1 MNAVAERFVGSAR
14 REMLDHVL
22 LLDDGHLESLLR
34 QYKRYFNENRPHQG
48 IGQRVP
54 ANDTH
59 HVDLSRPI
67 VVGSVLGGLHVDYRR
82 AA

>member
-1 MNAVAERFVGSAR
+1 MNTVAERFVGSAR

-22 LLDDGHLESLLR
+22 LLDERHLESLLR
-34 QYKRYFNENRPHQG
+34 QYKLYFNESRPHQG

-54 ANDTH
+54 AGGTH
-59 HVDLSRPI
+59 HGDLSKP
-67 VVGSVLGGLHVDYRR
+67 VVVTRVLGGLHVDYRM